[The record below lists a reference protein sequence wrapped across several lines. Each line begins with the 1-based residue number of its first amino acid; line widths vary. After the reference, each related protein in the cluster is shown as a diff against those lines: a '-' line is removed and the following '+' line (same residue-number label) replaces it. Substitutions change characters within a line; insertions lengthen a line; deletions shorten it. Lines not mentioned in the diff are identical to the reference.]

1 MHFSKNIEKN
11 PSKMLNS
18 KSTLSRTPTILYICA
33 QCINKTNTQF
43 MKRLITKLLQL
54 FFALYVVFTALNV
67 NAQSLKK
74 FKSED
79 VGNPALKGET
89 QFVKSGVDIKAGG
102 EDIWGNSDQ
111 YHFVSQQ
118 FTGDFDITV
127 RLV

>member
-1 MHFSKNIEKN
+1 
-11 PSKMLNS
+11 
-18 KSTLSRTPTILYICA
+18 
-33 QCINKTNTQF
+33 

-111 YHFVSQQ
+111 FHFVFQQ

>member
-1 MHFSKNIEKN
+1 
-11 PSKMLNS
+11 
-18 KSTLSRTPTILYICA
+18 
-33 QCINKTNTQF
+33 